1 MILNKLVLNVAVM
14 DALQIPA
21 IEIQKFPYLQARSLT
36 KEIFLTPPLLMY
48 FRAYMG
54 KGRPLCLPK

>member
-1 MILNKLVLNVAVM
+1 M